1 MKSCHDLPTS
11 STDSTWNTLWA
22 GHQQGVMM
30 NDQSMAT
37 RTPARKPV
45 DMITIPSEGFIH
57 SQVVQD
63 FFHQQYITKPNNAL
77 FFSRNPS
84 KLSYICIVWSPENW
98 WFNDPYFKSPEK
110 NPTVPN
116 TRLASFSIEKSF
128 HVGICFHLN
137 SLLCQNP
144 TWWDVCK
151 KYMNAIVAETKTNT
165 GWTKVQKGHFVLVSC
180 HFAFEL
186 CSGRPSDVSHR
197 PLLLK
202 TVSPHLQS
210 SNIVT

>member
-1 MKSCHDLPTS
+1 MYCIVDPWCWMTCHDLPTS

-22 GHQQGVMM
+22 GHQQGIMM

-45 DMITIPSEGFIH
+45 DMITYPITGFYDTFPGGARFLPSTVYHQAKQCTIFFEKSIKFTLHLYCLIPPKTGDSMTP
-57 SQVVQD
+57 
-63 FFHQQYITKPNNAL
+63 Y
-77 FFSRNPS
+77 
-84 KLSYICIVWSPENW
+84 
-98 WFNDPYFKSPEK
+98 YFKSPEK

-151 KYMNAIVAETKTNT
+151 QYECYCCRNQNQYRLNKSS
-165 GWTKVQKGHFVLVSC
+165 KGLLRSC
-180 HFAFEL
+180 FLSLRFWALFGTAKW
-186 CSGRPSDVSHR
+186 CVPSPPAVE
-197 PLLLK
+197 
-202 TVSPHLQS
+202 
-210 SNIVT
+210 NC